1 MIIKLEELLKLGRMR
16 QLTIEGKVLI
26 FKTLTISKVVHF
38 ALVKIVPSST
48 IAQLEKI
55 QKRFI
60 WKAKILN

>member
-1 MIIKLEELLKLGRMR
+1 MVTKIEELLKLAGMR
-16 QLTIEGKVLI
+16 QLTIESKVLI

-48 IAQLEKI
+48 IAQLERM

-60 WKAKILN
+60 WKAEILN